1 MIQTVRQ
8 VGGTA
13 GLAIVGAIVAG
24 VQSNRLE
31 DFLLGIGA
39 PQSEI
44 TSVQRVLAEDSGSQQ
59 QIAERVPHA
68 ELRQVTAA
76 AKDATVGGIAAAYW
90 VCGDVVVLAGLAAW
104 AILRRQ
110 VVAEPDLPTGAPVA

>member
-8 VGGTA
+8 VGGTV

-24 VQSNRLE
+24 VQHDRLQ

-44 TSVQRVLAEDSGSQQ
+44 DSVQRVLAEDSGSQQ
-59 QIAERVPHA
+59 QIAERVPQA
-68 ELRQVTAA
+68 ELQQVTSA
-76 AKDATVGGIAAAYW
+76 AKDATVDGIAAGYW
-90 VCGDVVVLAGLAAW
+90 VCGGVVVLAGLAAW

-110 VVAEPDLPTGAPVA
+110 VVAEPDTATAAPVA

>member
-68 ELRQVTAA
+68 ELRQVPRRPRTPPS
-76 AKDATVGGIAAAYW
+76 
-90 VCGDVVVLAGLAAW
+90 AGSQPPTG
-104 AILRRQ
+104 LRRRGSTRRARG
-110 VVAEPDLPTGAPVA
+110 VGDPPPPGRGGA